1 MGASLNAAEAVPNAA
16 VPLPL
21 HTGDAEPLKDALLE
35 SLIHARPVLLVLP
48 LFEGVAPLL
57 ALFQLPLRTALRVTV
72 CEERPE
78 GVAK

>member
-1 MGASLNAAEAVPNAA
+1 
-16 VPLPL
+16 
-21 HTGDAEPLKDALLE
+21 
-35 SLIHARPVLLVLP
+35 VLLVLP

-57 ALFQLPLRTALRVTV
+57 ALFQLPLRIALRVTV